1 VSFSCRQASASDI
14 DALLAVHRSA
24 FSSDVEA
31 DLVASLLPHA
41 SSHPAQ
47 SWVAEDDRV
56 IVGHVL
62 LTPGVVA
69 RDPELSALLLCPLA
83 VVPDHQNS
91 GVGSLLIS
99 AALDAA
105 AAGGVQVVN
114 VFGDPDYYERFGFR
128 SLLPHGPLPP
138 FDVSAKHQRAWQTL
152 VLADDRRAAELVEGE
167 RIEWADP
174 LMTPE
179 LWEG

>member
-1 VSFSCRQASASDI
+1 
-14 DALLAVHRSA
+14 
-24 FSSDVEA
+24 
-31 DLVASLLPHA
+31 
-41 SSHPAQ
+41 
-47 SWVAEDDRV
+47 VAEGDGV
-56 IVGHVL
+56 ILGHLL
-62 LTPGVVA
+62 LTPGVVR
-69 RDPELSALLLCPLA
+69 RDPQLSALLLCPLA

-91 GVGSLLIS
+91 GIGSLLIT

-105 AAGGVQVVN
+105 AAGGAQVVN

-128 SLLPHGPLPP
+128 SLLPRGPLPP

-152 VLADDRRAAELVEGE
+152 VLADDSGATELVEGE
-167 RIEWADP
+167 RIEWAGP